1 MFQCSHRV
9 LYDKREIRL
18 SFRGE
23 FYGLEAFEHIHDSLP
38 PVDCFDRVIL
48 DFSGATRVKPIELLY
63 LLENL
68 KDDPCFNN
76 IEIRIEGLR
85 YSYMDMGRP
94 KACKESRGIQ
104 QHAASFD

>member
-1 MFQCSHRV
+1 MYQCSHKV
-9 LYDKREIRL
+9 LYDEREIRL

-23 FYGLEAFEHIHDSLP
+23 LYGLEAFEHIHDALP
-38 PVDCFDRVIL
+38 SVDCFDRVIL
-48 DFSGATRVKPIELLY
+48 DFSGAARVKPIELLY

-85 YSYMDMGRP
+85 YSYMDMECP

-104 QHAASFD
+104 QHAIALD